1 MSMFDEIGNKVNELS
16 NQAVQKT
23 KDASEIMNLKASI
36 SEEERKINDV
46 YTQIGKVYY
55 TKKDEAKDELN
66 QLCQSIDASHQ
77 KITDMKKQILVL
89 KNLVECPTCGHENPD
104 SASFCLKCGTK
115 LIHTVDDGKH
125 CQNCGAPIIEGQLFC
140 TRCGTKV
147 QVKEE
152 TVDNTNHEEDI
163 QVTLPDV
170 ETVDEDVKEDV
181 VEETVPE
188 TVEAHV
194 ENVILTCPKCG
205 KEVKAGQ
212 LFCTGCGTSLKD
224 AKSHEE
230 KVTIEQVPPKPA
242 EMLCPSCHSPIKEG
256 QKFCVVC
263 GEKLNVEKKIAP
275 KKVCP
280 SCGLEIEGDKDKCDI
295 CGANL
300 NEPAKSGDRCPK
312 CGKEVKPGQLF
323 CTGCGTKL

>member
-1 MSMFDEIGNKVNELS
+1 MSMFDDIGNKVNELS

-23 KDASEIMNLKASI
+23 KDVSEVMNLKTSI
-36 SEEERKINDV
+36 SDEERKINDL
-46 YTQIGKVYY
+46 YTQIGKIYY
-55 TKKDEAKDELN
+55 TKKDESKDELN

-77 KITDMKKQILVL
+77 LIADMKKQILVL

-152 TVDNTNHEEDI
+152 TDSEEVIENLNHEDNVDI
-163 QVTLPDV
+163 AVSEV
-170 ETVDEDVKEDV
+170 EEDV
-181 VEETVPE
+181 VEESVKE
-188 TVEAHV
+188 TLETND
-194 ENVILTCPKCG
+194 ENVTLTCPKCG
-205 KEVKAGQ
+205 KEINPGQ
-212 LFCTGCGTSLKD
+212 TFCTSCGTNLKD
-224 AKSHEE
+224 VAHVHEE
-230 KVTIEQVPPKPA
+230 KITIEQEPPKPA

-263 GEKLNVEKKIAP
+263 GQKLNVEKKVAP
-275 KKVCP
+275 KKICP

-300 NEPAKSGDRCPK
+300 NESAKPADRCPK
-312 CGKEVKPGQLF
+312 CGKEVKPGQAF